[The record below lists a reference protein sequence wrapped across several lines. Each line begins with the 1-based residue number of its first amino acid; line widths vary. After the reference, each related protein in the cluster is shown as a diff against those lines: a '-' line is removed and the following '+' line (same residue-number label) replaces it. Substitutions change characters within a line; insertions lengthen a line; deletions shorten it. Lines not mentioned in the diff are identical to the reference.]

1 MPKLY
6 AFMEGLVSVVT
17 SQPGNP
23 MVLLIKTYPEDK
35 DAMGAALPPHLPRVT
50 FRSGGKLTV
59 QPLNGE
65 DVSFLT
71 GKPASPVAKN
81 LDRLP
86 AFTKILSFAK
96 SSNGHGKQ
104 PAMPLAQLA
113 QINAGCVGNTPGSAC
128 LAAGGHHPRLA
139 GRVRIDQGSLTSIQ
153 VDDSGNPINAKPM
166 RFKFLFMDNA
176 AGPALDM
183 PCDNALLLEVDSGA
197 SPIKL
202 QIGNRT
208 FPLDN
213 ALQTEKDVAKAA
225 IADPAASCVI
235 VHISD
240 MVDPMLMKQMKMD
253 NSADVHFPIFFD
265 LLPNYTGARVI
276 PTLMPQMHGQGDPPL
291 SRCIP
296 PTL

>member
-6 AFMEGLVSVVT
+6 AFMEGLISVATPPV
-17 SQPGNP
+17 GDP

-35 DAMGAALPPHLPRVT
+35 DATGAALPPHSPRVT

-65 DVSFLT
+65 DVSFVT
-71 GKPASPVAKN
+71 GKPASPVVKK

-86 AFTKILSFAK
+86 SFASILSFAK
-96 SSNGHGKQ
+96 SSNGHGKKA
-104 PAMPLAQLA
+104 AMPLAQLA

-128 LAAGGHHPRLA
+128 LAAVGHKPRLA
-139 GRVRIDQGSLTSIQ
+139 GRVRINQGLLTSIQ
-153 VDDSGNPINAKPM
+153 VDDHGNPINSGPV

-183 PCDNALLLEVDSGA
+183 SCDNALLLEVDSGA
-197 SPIKL
+197 NPIKL
-202 QIGNRT
+202 QIGDRT

-213 ALQTEKDVAKAA
+213 ALQTEKDAAKAVL
-225 IADPAASCVI
+225 ADPSANCVI

-240 MVDPMLMKQMKMD
+240 MVDPMMMKQMKMND
-253 NSADVHFPIFFD
+253 SVDAHFPIFFD
-265 LLPNYTGARVI
+265 LLTNYTGARVI
-276 PTLMPQMHGQGDPPL
+276 PTLIQQVKGEADPPL

-296 PTL
+296 PKS

>member
-6 AFMEGLVSVVT
+6 AFMEGLVSVAT
-17 SQPGNP
+17 SPAGDP

-35 DAMGAALPPHLPRVT
+35 DAMGAALPQHFPRIT

-71 GKPASPVAKN
+71 GKPASPVAKT

-86 AFTKILSFAK
+86 SFAKILSFAK
-96 SSNGHGKQ
+96 SSNGHGPK
-104 PAMPLAQLA
+104 PAPPLAQLA
-113 QINAGCVGNTPGSAC
+113 QINVGCVGNTPGSTC
-128 LAAGGHHPRLA
+128 LATGEHKPRLA

-153 VDDSGNPINAKPM
+153 VDDNGNPINAKPV

-183 PCDNALLLEVDSGA
+183 PCDNALLLEIDSGA
-197 SPIKL
+197 NPIRL
-202 QIGNRT
+202 QIGNQT
-208 FPLDN
+208 FPLDH
-213 ALQTEKDVAKAA
+213 ALQAEKDAAKVVLAG
-225 IADPAASCVI
+225 PSTNCVI

-276 PTLMPQMHGQGDPPL
+276 PTLMPQVKGQGDPPL

-296 PTL
+296 PQV